1 MIHPLA
7 NVWGATKRITDVK
20 IGAFCDIGDCD
31 IGPGSNIQ
39 CHVSIPPGWTI
50 GKNVFI
56 GPGARF
62 ANDKHHGNKTDFTP
76 NQGSVGDGACIGMG
90 ALILPVN
97 IGEGAIIGAGAVV
110 TKDVEP
116 FTTVVGNPARPLAK

>member
-1 MIHPLA
+1 MIHKLA
-7 NVWGATKRITDVK
+7 NVWGDNRISSSVK
-20 IGAFCDIGDCD
+20 IAAFCDIGGVS
-31 IGPGSNIQ
+31 IGDNTNIQ

-62 ANDKHHGNKTDFTP
+62 ANDKQHSNKNEFVP
-76 NQGSVGDGACIGMG
+76 NKGTVGDGACIGMG

-110 TKDVEP
+110 TKDVP
-116 FTTVVGNPARPLAK
+116 SFQTWVGNPARPLVK